1 MAPASALQHFDGVSL
16 PVRITASTR
25 RKKTVSARIV
35 DGVIDVRVPAAISV
49 DERNRH
55 IRDLARRLERKQTST
70 EIDLAARARKLA
82 ATYQLPE
89 PTTIVWS
96 GRQNKRWGSCTPA
109 TGAIRISDRLSAFPT
124 WVLDYVIVH
133 EMAHLVHIDHGPAFH
148 KLVARYPRADRA
160 EGFLD
165 AVSMGHAGIAPEM
178 SWDEAEPS

>member
-1 MAPASALQHFDGVSL
+1 MSSATALQHFDGVSL

-35 DGVIDVRVPAAISV
+35 DGVLDVRVPATISAE
-49 DERNRH
+49 ERDRH

-70 EIDLAARARKLA
+70 EIDLRARAKKLA
-82 ATYQLPE
+82 STYGLPE

-109 TGAIRISDRLSAFPT
+109 TGAIRISDRLASLPM

-133 EMAHLVHIDHGPAFH
+133 ELAHLVHIDHGPAFH
-148 KLVARYPRADRA
+148 QLVARYPRADRA

-165 AVSMGHAGIAPEM
+165 AVSMGHAGSAPDM
-178 SWDEAEPS
+178 GWQDDA